1 MCKEYLVLNR
11 VGFDDWRL
19 CHARRFNEEE
29 KAHYVEGFREYGF
42 VLIGDVVNL
51 EYIESDD
58 CNGVINERKP
68 DGAFC
73 SCDNAAFIIDGY
85 KWETILA
92 INKKK
97 KKVAALRLID
107 DKIANFK
114 DLEKECERQGKLYTK
129 EEAKKKEKDYIMTY
143 NEGGEGYVPH
153 YYTFEEYD
161 FIKNTLDRLNS
172 ERKMLEKTDANHD

>member
-42 VLIGDVVNL
+42 VLVGDVVNL

-73 SCDNAAFIIDGY
+73 GCDNAAFIIDGY

-92 INKKK
+92 INEKKK
-97 KKVAALRLID
+97 KAAALRSID
-107 DKIANFK
+107 KKIAGYKELVENC
-114 DLEKECERQGKLYTK
+114 EKQGKLYTK
-129 EEAKKKEKDYIMTY
+129 EEAKKKKEEYIVTY

-153 YYTFEEYD
+153 YYTFDEHD
-161 FIKNTLDRLNS
+161 FFKIKIDELS
-172 ERKMLEKTDANHD
+172 CERKKVESK